1 MLALSALALVTA
13 ASAAVA
19 TPSQPKGLDALAKRL
34 KPARYVGTAT
44 ESYNLQNATAF
55 GRKYASIA
63 ESDEFGIYTPE
74 NTLKW

>member
-1 MLALSALALVTA
+1 MLALSALALVAA
-13 ASAAVA
+13 ASAVTAA
-19 TPSQPKGLDALAKRL
+19 PSQPKGLNALAKSL
-34 KPARYVGTAT
+34 KPSRYIGLAT

-63 ESDEFGIYTPE
+63 ESQEFGIYTPE